1 MKKGLIVVLALLLML
16 SLTGCGDTKYVEVP
30 EIKTPFSDEFMNT
43 FLDNY
48 SVRDP
53 HLYYYTAEEYG
64 GIISEYDVRRKIE
77 KEIDGWPFE
86 LRLAKIDDA
95 DMGQFVLGTRY
106 RYQNLGPLGSTQ
118 EAFHY
123 VYSHKDAPDPIKDWT
138 VKSIELYTAS
148 EHQDYNSH
156 VEVNNEYEYDQGFGL
171 YLKKEGQLLYSWANN
186 EDNKDFISDVVS
198 TLNSEYKT
206 TARNEFNSANMGVKL
221 FQLSPIVPAHEY
233 TYIVISFQE
242 CSGIVWIS
250 NFIKYEED
258 CFKIAKYDSHNKPKM
273 RDSGTLINLS
283 WESSVIFDTVFNTL
297 VTVDPKPSTLPTCS
311 DFEKITEGMTYEEV
325 VSVVGLPHKMSD
337 GTTIISV
344 NYNTVEGKE
353 GLIYF
358 TRRRTGELIVANQ
371 PSYEPNGFANE
382 TD

>member
-1 MKKGLIVVLALLLML
+1 ML
-16 SLTGCGDTKYVEVP
+16 SLTGCSDTIYVEVP
-30 EIKTPFSDEFMNT
+30 EIKTPFSDEFMNA

-53 HLYYYTAEEYG
+53 HLYYYSAEEYG
-64 GIISEYDVRRKIE
+64 GIVSEFDVRHNFKPE
-77 KEIDGWPFE
+77 GSAFE
-86 LRLAKIDDA
+86 LRLAKINDA
-95 DMGQFVLGTRY
+95 DMSQFILGTRY
-106 RYQNLGPLGSTQ
+106 RHGYNLGFFGAPEQ
-118 EAFHY
+118 AYHY
-123 VYSHKDAPDPIKDWT
+123 VYSHKDAPDPLKDWT

-148 EHQDYNSH
+148 RAQDIEHSEENL
-156 VEVNNEYEYDQGFGL
+156 EYKQGFGL
-171 YLKKEGQLLYSWANN
+171 YLKKEGQLLHSWANN

-258 CFKIAKYDSHNKPKM
+258 CFKIAKYNPHNEFHM

-283 WESSVIFDTVFNTL
+283 LESSVIFDTVFNTL
-297 VTVDPKPSTLPTCS
+297 ITVDPKPSTLPTCS

-325 VSVVGLPHKMSD
+325 VSVLGLPHKMSD

-344 NYNTVEGKE
+344 NYNTVEGKV

-358 TRRRTGELIVANQ
+358 TRRRTGELIVAKQ
-371 PSYEPNGFANE
+371 PSYEPNRFANE